1 MATTTNISA
10 KDMLSSYALFNA
22 TDIKQFIIDQLR
34 ANNSAFK
41 DVEYLGSNINAF
53 IDIIAV
59 MLQQILFSYSVNA
72 SETAF
77 STATLYESMSKLVS
91 ILNYK
96 AAGKQTS
103 ILPVKITI
111 NRPAGYEDVKQIV
124 LPKFLTANYNYQYV
138 LPAAEVVDLTSNI
151 TTIDTVLFQGV
162 VQEHGPYIAVGDEF
176 EIITLTDD
184 NIKNSASFIS
194 DNFFTVYVD
203 EKGDGDWKEY
213 QECANL
219 FFENSIAEKYEKR
232 FTEDFN
238 YEFKFGN
245 GTHGKKLTAGARI
258 IIYYLVSNGEVGT
271 VGSNTVSTSKI
282 TSYNSSSF
290 SNIKDALDIKNITS
304 VPLSWLTLRNSGP
317 STAITYPESVESIRK
332 NAPKVFSSHNRMFS
346 LEDYKTY
353 IIKNFTAYIADLY
366 MADNNF
372 YTKNYLKYF
381 YDLGLAAPQKDSR
394 VALAQVEFMN
404 STNFNNIY
412 CFLVPSIVTL
422 IDGKVPN
429 YLNTSLKKQIVNKCK
444 SQMGPTHN
452 LVIVDPIYKAF
463 TFGSYKLDDTDWNA
477 AQLANKLVIVKNKH
491 SKYSS
496 NYIKNYCVEN
506 LRNYFMQLKIG
517 SKIDTAIISQLIL
530 ETPGIVSFFIYDANG
545 NKDSKISLYSW
556 NPLYKNE
563 DNTVSSQ
570 AINCKEFEYPYF
582 YDLQNLD
589 KLVMVVEE
597 S

>member
-22 TDIKQFIIDQLR
+22 TDIKQFIIDQLK
-34 ANNSAFK
+34 ANNSPFK
-41 DVEYLGSNINAF
+41 DVDYLGSNMNAF

-111 NRPAGYEDVKQIV
+111 NRPAGYENVTQIV

-138 LPAAEVVDLTSNI
+138 LPASEVVDLTSNN
-151 TTIDTVLFQGV
+151 TTIDTVLFQGT
-162 VQEHGPYIAVGDEF
+162 VQEYGPHSAVGDEF
-176 EIITLTDD
+176 EIIILTDD
-184 NIKNSASFIS
+184 HIKNDASFIS

-203 EKGDGDWKEY
+203 EKGDGNWKEY
-213 QECANL
+213 QECSSL
-219 FFENSIAEKYEKR
+219 FLENSIAEKYEKR

-245 GTHGKKLTAGARI
+245 GTHGKKLPKGAKI
-258 IIYYLVSNGEVGT
+258 MIYYLISNGEAGI
-271 VGSNTVSTSKI
+271 VGSKTINTSKV
-282 TSYNSSSF
+282 TSYNSSGF
-290 SNIKDALDIKNITS
+290 SGIKDTLDVKNIMP
-304 VPLSWLTLRNSGP
+304 VPLSWLSMRNTGP

-332 NAPKVFSSHNRMFS
+332 NAPKVFSSHGRMFS
-346 LEDYKTY
+346 LADYETY
-353 IIKNFTAYIADLY
+353 ISKNFASYITDLY
-366 MADNNF
+366 VDTNDF
-372 YTKNYLKYF
+372 YTKQYLKYF
-381 YDLGLAAPQKDSR
+381 YDLGLSAPQKDSR

-412 CFLVPSIVTL
+412 CFLVPAIATL

-429 YLNTSLKKQIVNKCK
+429 YLNTSLKKQIINKCK
-444 SQMGPTHN
+444 PQMGPTHN

-463 TFGSYKLDDTDWNA
+463 TFGSSKLDDTDWNA
-477 AQLANKLVIVKNKH
+477 SQLTNKLVIIKNTYT
-491 SKYSS
+491 KYSS
-496 NYIKNYCVEN
+496 TYIKNYCVEN
-506 LRNYFMQLKIG
+506 LKNYFAQLKLG
-517 SKIDTAIISQLIL
+517 STIDTAIISQLIL
-530 ETPGIVSFFIYDANG
+530 ETPGVKGFFIYDANG
-545 NKDSKISLYSW
+545 NKDSKITLYVW

-563 DNTVSSQ
+563 DNEISSQ
-570 AINCKEFEYPYF
+570 TINCKEFEYPYF

-589 KLVMVVEE
+589 NLVMVTEE

>member
-22 TDIKQFIIDQLR
+22 TDIKQFIIDQLK
-34 ANNSAFK
+34 ANNSPFK
-41 DVEYLGSNINAF
+41 DVDYLGSNMNAF

-111 NRPAGYEDVKQIV
+111 NRPTGYENVTQIV

-138 LPAAEVVDLTSNI
+138 LPASEVVDLTSNN
-151 TTIDTVLFQGV
+151 TTIDTVLFQGT
-162 VQEHGPYIAVGDEF
+162 VQEYGPHSAAGDEF
-176 EIITLTDD
+176 EIIILTDD
-184 NIKNSASFIS
+184 HIKNDASFIS

-203 EKGDGDWKEY
+203 EKGDGNWKEY
-213 QECANL
+213 QECSSL
-219 FFENSIAEKYEKR
+219 FLENSIAEKYEKR

-245 GTHGKKLTAGARI
+245 GTHGKKLPKGAKI
-258 IIYYLVSNGEVGT
+258 MIYYLISNGEAGI
-271 VGSNTVSTSKI
+271 VGSKTINTSKV
-282 TSYNSSSF
+282 TSYNSSGF
-290 SNIKDALDIKNITS
+290 SGIKDTLDVKNIMP
-304 VPLSWLTLRNSGP
+304 VPLSWLSMRNTGP

-332 NAPKVFSSHNRMFS
+332 NAPKVFSSHGRMFS
-346 LEDYKTY
+346 LADYETY
-353 IIKNFTAYIADLY
+353 ISKNFASYITDLY
-366 MADNNF
+366 VDTNDF
-372 YTKNYLKYF
+372 YTKQYLKYF
-381 YDLGLAAPQKDSR
+381 YDLGLSAPQKDSR

-412 CFLVPSIVTL
+412 CFLVPAIATL

-429 YLNTSLKKQIVNKCK
+429 YLNTSLKKQIINKCK
-444 SQMGPTHN
+444 PQMGPTHN

-463 TFGSYKLDDTDWNA
+463 TFGSSKLDDTDWNA
-477 AQLANKLVIVKNKH
+477 SQLTNKLVIIKNTYT
-491 SKYSS
+491 KYSS
-496 NYIKNYCVEN
+496 TYIKNYCVEN
-506 LRNYFMQLKIG
+506 LKNYFAQLKLG
-517 SKIDTAIISQLIL
+517 STIDTAIISQLIL
-530 ETPGIVSFFIYDANG
+530 ETPGVKGFFIYDANG
-545 NKDSKISLYSW
+545 NKDSKITLYVW

-563 DNTVSSQ
+563 DNEISSQ
-570 AINCKEFEYPYF
+570 TINCKEFEYPYF

-589 KLVMVVEE
+589 NLVMVTEE